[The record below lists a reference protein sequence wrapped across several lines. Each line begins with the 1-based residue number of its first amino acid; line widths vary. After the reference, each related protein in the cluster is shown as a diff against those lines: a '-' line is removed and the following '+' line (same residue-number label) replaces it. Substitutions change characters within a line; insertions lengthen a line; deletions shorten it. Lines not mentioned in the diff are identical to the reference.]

1 MTNKYKLL
9 IVGKNPKRFLDNLI
23 SLKISLY
30 DVKLTDKE
38 LTIVVDL
45 DDYDKILKLKT
56 SYKIKVID
64 YYGLV
69 KYENILKK
77 YNVFFICLIIGLVLI
92 KVLSSII
99 FDIDIEHPKSEIREL
114 VLADLEEFG
123 ISKYHFKV
131 SYDEKEKI
139 IKKILHKE
147 TDRLEWLEIDSI
159 GTKYVVKVEERIKND
174 PKIDNTFQ
182 HIVAKKDA
190 MILQI
195 QASSGEIKVSK
206 NDYVKKGDILISGFI
221 TKDEEI
227 KKKVKAVGTVYGEV
241 WYQAEITLPKVYK
254 EIKYTKNSK
263 KRFQVKFLSHDFL
276 LFDFKPY
283 KTYESS
289 NITLLENRLLP
300 MSFNYSKVKET
311 KEITK
316 RYTGTKGEKEALKL
330 AEKNLK
336 KKLSVNDSIISK
348 KVLKKTEKDSKIIV
362 DIFFKVKED
371 ITDTV
376 NIDNI
381 DITKQEGVK
390 DESSN

>member
-45 DDYDKILKLKT
+45 DDYNKILKLKT

-316 RYTGTKGEKEALKL
+316 RYTGKKGESEALKL

-348 KVLKKTEKDSKIIV
+348 KVLKKTEKDSKIII

-381 DITKQEGVK
+381 DITKQEGVV

>member
-45 DDYDKILKLKT
+45 DDYDKISKLKT

-92 KVLSSII
+92 KVLSSIV

-195 QASSGEIKVSK
+195 EASSGEIKVSK

-300 MSFNYSKVKET
+300 MSFNYSKVSET
-311 KEITK
+311 KKITK

-348 KVLKKTEKDSKIIV
+348 KVLKKTEKDSKIII

-390 DESSN
+390 DESGN

>member
-174 PKIDNTFQ
+174 PKIDNNFQ

-283 KTYESS
+283 KTYESN

-300 MSFNYSKVKET
+300 MSFNYSKVGET

-316 RYTGTKGEKEALKL
+316 KYTGTKGEKEALKL

-348 KVLKKTEKDSKIIV
+348 KVLKKTEKDSKIII

-390 DESSN
+390 DESGN

>member
-92 KVLSSII
+92 KVLSSIV

-283 KTYESS
+283 KTYESN

-300 MSFNYSKVKET
+300 MSFNYSKVSET
-311 KEITK
+311 KKITK

-390 DESSN
+390 DESGN

>member
-56 SYKIKVID
+56 SYKVKVID

-69 KYENILKK
+69 KYQGILKK

-174 PKIDNTFQ
+174 PKIDNTTQ

-241 WYQAEITLPKVYK
+241 WYQAEITLPRVYK

-336 KKLSVNDSIISK
+336 KKLGVNDSIISK
-348 KVLKKTEKDSKIIV
+348 KVLKKTEKDSKIII

-390 DESSN
+390 DESGN

>member
-300 MSFNYSKVKET
+300 MSFNYSKVSET
-311 KEITK
+311 KKITK

>member
-92 KVLSSII
+92 KILSSII

-300 MSFNYSKVKET
+300 MSFNYSKVSET
-311 KEITK
+311 KKITK

-336 KKLSVNDSIISK
+336 KKLNVNDSIISK

>member
-114 VLADLEEFG
+114 VLADLEEFS

-195 QASSGEIKVSK
+195 EASSGEIKVSK

-300 MSFNYSKVKET
+300 MSFNYSKVSET
-311 KEITK
+311 KKITK
-316 RYTGTKGEKEALKL
+316 RYTGTKGEKEAFKL

-348 KVLKKTEKDSKIIV
+348 KVLKKKEKDSKIII

-390 DESSN
+390 DESGN

>member
-45 DDYDKILKLKT
+45 DDYNKILKLKT

-174 PKIDNTFQ
+174 PKIDNNFQ

-227 KKKVKAVGTVYGEV
+227 KKKVKAVGIVYGEV

-300 MSFNYSKVKET
+300 MSFNYSKVGET

-316 RYTGTKGEKEALKL
+316 KYTGTKGEKEALKL

-348 KVLKKTEKDSKIIV
+348 KVLKKTEKDSKIII

-390 DESSN
+390 DESGN

>member
-38 LTIVVDL
+38 LIIVVDL

-56 SYKIKVID
+56 SYKIKIID

-69 KYENILKK
+69 KYQGILKK

-174 PKIDNTFQ
+174 PKIDNTTQ

-241 WYQAEITLPKVYK
+241 WYQAEITLPRVYK

-276 LFDFKPY
+276 LFDFKHY

-289 NITLLENRLLP
+289 NTTLLENRLLP

-336 KKLSVNDSIISK
+336 KKLGVNDSIISK
-348 KVLKKTEKDSKIIV
+348 KVLKKTEKDSKIII

-390 DESSN
+390 DESGN

>member
-45 DDYDKILKLKT
+45 DDYNKILKLKT

-92 KVLSSII
+92 KILSSIV

-227 KKKVKAVGTVYGEV
+227 KKKVKAIGTVYGEV

-316 RYTGTKGEKEALKL
+316 RYTGKKGESEALKL

-348 KVLKKTEKDSKIIV
+348 KVLKKTEKDSKIII

-381 DITKQEGVK
+381 DITKQEGVV

>member
-38 LTIVVDL
+38 LIIVVDL

-69 KYENILKK
+69 KYKGILKK

-92 KVLSSII
+92 KVLSSIV

-283 KTYESS
+283 KTYESN

-300 MSFNYSKVKET
+300 MSFNYSKVGET

>member
-45 DDYDKILKLKT
+45 DDYNKILKLKT

-92 KVLSSII
+92 KILSSIV

-131 SYDEKEKI
+131 SYDKKEKI

-283 KTYESS
+283 KTYESN

-300 MSFNYSKVKET
+300 MSFNYSKVSET
-311 KEITK
+311 KKITK

-390 DESSN
+390 DESGN

>member
-92 KVLSSII
+92 KVLSSIV

-300 MSFNYSKVKET
+300 MSFNYSKVSET
-311 KEITK
+311 KKITK

-390 DESSN
+390 DESGN

>member
-147 TDRLEWLEIDSI
+147 TDRLE
-159 GTKYVVKVEERIKND
+159 
-174 PKIDNTFQ
+174 
-182 HIVAKKDA
+182 
-190 MILQI
+190 
-195 QASSGEIKVSK
+195 
-206 NDYVKKGDILISGFI
+206 
-221 TKDEEI
+221 
-227 KKKVKAVGTVYGEV
+227 
-241 WYQAEITLPKVYK
+241 
-254 EIKYTKNSK
+254 
-263 KRFQVKFLSHDFL
+263 
-276 LFDFKPY
+276 
-283 KTYESS
+283 
-289 NITLLENRLLP
+289 
-300 MSFNYSKVKET
+300 
-311 KEITK
+311 
-316 RYTGTKGEKEALKL
+316 
-330 AEKNLK
+330 
-336 KKLSVNDSIISK
+336 
-348 KVLKKTEKDSKIIV
+348 
-362 DIFFKVKED
+362 
-371 ITDTV
+371 
-376 NIDNI
+376 
-381 DITKQEGVK
+381 
-390 DESSN
+390 

>member
-38 LTIVVDL
+38 LIIVVDL

-56 SYKIKVID
+56 SYKIKIID

-69 KYENILKK
+69 KYQGILKK

-174 PKIDNTFQ
+174 PKIDNTTQ

-336 KKLSVNDSIISK
+336 KKLGVNDSIISK
-348 KVLKKTEKDSKIIV
+348 KVLKKTEKDSKIII

-390 DESSN
+390 DESGN

>member
-92 KVLSSII
+92 KVLSFII

-300 MSFNYSKVKET
+300 MSFNYSKVSET
-311 KEITK
+311 KKITK
-316 RYTGTKGEKEALKL
+316 RYTGTKGEKEAFKL

-348 KVLKKTEKDSKIIV
+348 KVLKKKEKDSKIII

-390 DESSN
+390 DESGN

>member
-45 DDYDKILKLKT
+45 DDYNKILKLKT

-77 YNVFFICLIIGLVLI
+77 YNVFFICLIICLVLI

-174 PKIDNTFQ
+174 PKIDNNFQ

-227 KKKVKAVGTVYGEV
+227 KKKVKAVGIVYGEV

-283 KTYESS
+283 KTYESN

-300 MSFNYSKVKET
+300 MSFNYSKVGET

-316 RYTGTKGEKEALKL
+316 KYTGTKGEKEALKL

-348 KVLKKTEKDSKIIV
+348 KVLKKTEKDSKIII

-390 DESSN
+390 DESGN

>member
-92 KVLSSII
+92 KVLSSIV

-283 KTYESS
+283 KTYESN

-300 MSFNYSKVKET
+300 MSFNYSKVGET

-390 DESSN
+390 DESGN

>member
-300 MSFNYSKVKET
+300 MSFNYSKVSET
-311 KEITK
+311 KKITK
-316 RYTGTKGEKEALKL
+316 RYTGTKGEKEAFKL

-348 KVLKKTEKDSKIIV
+348 KVLKKKEKDSKIII

-390 DESSN
+390 DESGN

>member
-69 KYENILKK
+69 KYKGILKK

-300 MSFNYSKVKET
+300 MSFNYSKVSET
-311 KEITK
+311 KKITK

-390 DESSN
+390 DESGN

>member
-92 KVLSSII
+92 KVLSSIV

-227 KKKVKAVGTVYGEV
+227 KKKVKAIGTVYGEV

-316 RYTGTKGEKEALKL
+316 RYTGKKGESEALKL

-348 KVLKKTEKDSKIIV
+348 KVLKKTEKDSKIII

-381 DITKQEGVK
+381 DITKQEGVV

>member
-56 SYKIKVID
+56 SYKIKIID

-69 KYENILKK
+69 KYKGILKK

-390 DESSN
+390 DESGN

>member
-92 KVLSSII
+92 KVLSSIV

-195 QASSGEIKVSK
+195 EASSGEIKVSK

-300 MSFNYSKVKET
+300 MSFNYSKVSET
-311 KEITK
+311 KKITK
-316 RYTGTKGEKEALKL
+316 RYTGTKGEKEAFKL

-348 KVLKKTEKDSKIIV
+348 KVLKKKEKDSKIII

-390 DESSN
+390 DESGN

>member
-45 DDYDKILKLKT
+45 DDYNKILKLKT

-227 KKKVKAVGTVYGEV
+227 KKKVKAVGIVYGEV

-283 KTYESS
+283 KTYESN

-300 MSFNYSKVKET
+300 MSFNYSKVGET

-316 RYTGTKGEKEALKL
+316 KYTGTKGEKEALKL

-348 KVLKKTEKDSKIIV
+348 KVLKKTEKDSKIII

-390 DESSN
+390 DESGN

>member
-45 DDYDKILKLKT
+45 DDYNKILKLKT

-92 KVLSSII
+92 KILSSIV

-195 QASSGEIKVSK
+195 EASSGEIKVSK

-283 KTYESS
+283 KTYESN

-300 MSFNYSKVKET
+300 MSFNYSKVSET
-311 KEITK
+311 KKITK

-390 DESSN
+390 DESGN

>member
-38 LTIVVDL
+38 LIIVVDL

-69 KYENILKK
+69 KYKGILKK

-92 KVLSSII
+92 KVLSSVV

-300 MSFNYSKVKET
+300 MSFNYSKVGET

-390 DESSN
+390 DESGN

>member
-45 DDYDKILKLKT
+45 DDYNKILKLKT
-56 SYKIKVID
+56 SYKIKVVD

-254 EIKYTKNSK
+254 EIKYTNNSK

-300 MSFNYSKVKET
+300 MSFNYSKVSET
-311 KEITK
+311 KKIIK
-316 RYTGTKGEKEALKL
+316 RYTGTKVEKEAFKL

-348 KVLKKTEKDSKIIV
+348 KVLKKTEKDSKIII

-390 DESSN
+390 DESGN

>member
-38 LTIVVDL
+38 LIIVVDL

-56 SYKIKVID
+56 SYKIKIID

-69 KYENILKK
+69 KYKGILKK

-300 MSFNYSKVKET
+300 MSFNYSKVSET
-311 KEITK
+311 KKITK

>member
-69 KYENILKK
+69 KYKSVLKK

-92 KVLSSII
+92 KVLSSIV

-131 SYDEKEKI
+131 SYKEKEKI
-139 IKKILHKE
+139 VKKILHKE

-174 PKIDNTFQ
+174 PKIDNTTQ

-241 WYQAEITLPKVYK
+241 WYQAEITLPRVYK

-336 KKLSVNDSIISK
+336 KKLGVNDSIISK
-348 KVLKKTEKDSKIIV
+348 KVLKKTEKDSKIII

-390 DESSN
+390 DESGN

>member
-38 LTIVVDL
+38 LIIVVDL

-56 SYKIKVID
+56 SYKIKIID

-69 KYENILKK
+69 KYQGILKK

-174 PKIDNTFQ
+174 PKIDNTTQ

-316 RYTGTKGEKEALKL
+316 RYTGIKGEKEALKL

-336 KKLSVNDSIISK
+336 KKIGVNDSIISK
-348 KVLKKTEKDSKIIV
+348 KVLKKTEKDSKIII

-390 DESSN
+390 DESGN

>member
-45 DDYDKILKLKT
+45 DDYNKILKLKT

-92 KVLSSII
+92 KILSSIV

-283 KTYESS
+283 KTYESN

-300 MSFNYSKVKET
+300 MSFNYSKVSET
-311 KEITK
+311 KKITK

-390 DESSN
+390 DESGN

>member
-92 KVLSSII
+92 KVLSSIV

-241 WYQAEITLPKVYK
+241 WYQAEIILPKVYK

-263 KRFQVKFLSHDFL
+263 KRFQVEFLSHDFL

-283 KTYESS
+283 KTYESN

-300 MSFNYSKVKET
+300 MSFNYSKVGET

>member
-300 MSFNYSKVKET
+300 MSFNYSKVSET
-311 KEITK
+311 KKITK

-390 DESSN
+390 DESGN

>member
-45 DDYDKILKLKT
+45 DDYNKILKLKT

-174 PKIDNTFQ
+174 PKIDNNFQ

-227 KKKVKAVGTVYGEV
+227 KKKVKAVGIVYGEV

-283 KTYESS
+283 KTYESN

-300 MSFNYSKVKET
+300 MSFNYSKVGET

-316 RYTGTKGEKEALKL
+316 KYTGTKGEKEALKL

-348 KVLKKTEKDSKIIV
+348 KVLKKTEKDSKIII

-390 DESSN
+390 DESGN

>member
-92 KVLSSII
+92 KVLSSIV

-195 QASSGEIKVSK
+195 EASSGEIKVSK

-300 MSFNYSKVKET
+300 MSFNYSKVSET
-311 KEITK
+311 KKITK
-316 RYTGTKGEKEALKL
+316 RYTGTKGEKEAFKL

-348 KVLKKTEKDSKIIV
+348 KVLKKTEKDSKIII

-390 DESSN
+390 DESGN

>member
-92 KVLSSII
+92 KVLSSIV

-300 MSFNYSKVKET
+300 MSFNYSKVGET

-390 DESSN
+390 DESGN

>member
-45 DDYDKILKLKT
+45 DDYNKILKLKT

-195 QASSGEIKVSK
+195 EASSGEIKVSK

-263 KRFQVKFLSHDFL
+263 KKFQVKFLSHDFL

-348 KVLKKTEKDSKIIV
+348 KVLKKTEKDSKIII

-390 DESSN
+390 DESGN

>member
-99 FDIDIEHPKSEIREL
+99 FDIDIEHPKIEIREL

-195 QASSGEIKVSK
+195 EASSGEIKVSK

-300 MSFNYSKVKET
+300 MSFNYSKVSET
-311 KEITK
+311 KKITK
-316 RYTGTKGEKEALKL
+316 RYTGTKGEKEAFKL

-348 KVLKKTEKDSKIIV
+348 KVLKKKEKDSKIII

-390 DESSN
+390 DESGN